1 MKAKCGTGSPTSLGS
16 NGVVAPFS
24 PCWSRV
30 IRNQLKQRLKY
41 DPDSQNIISTTAMIQ
56 LKNTLHVKIWEKLK
70 LNEKR
75 TIKHAKT
82 EMKEMLA
89 LSKRH
94 LKVTIMR
101 IPSLSNYEIV
111 LKHRKNR
118 KSQQETEGIKKNKY
132 SGFSADHINLSLFTK
147 EEPNGNFR
155 IH

>member
-1 MKAKCGTGSPTSLGS
+1 
-16 NGVVAPFS
+16 
-24 PCWSRV
+24 
-30 IRNQLKQRLKY
+30 
-41 DPDSQNIISTTAMIQ
+41 